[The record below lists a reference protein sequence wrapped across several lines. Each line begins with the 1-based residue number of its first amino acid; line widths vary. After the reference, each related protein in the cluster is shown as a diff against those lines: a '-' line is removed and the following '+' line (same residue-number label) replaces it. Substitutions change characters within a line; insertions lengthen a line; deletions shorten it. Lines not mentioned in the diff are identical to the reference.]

1 MNEKQLTVIEKQL
14 KDELE
19 EMDQQMDVLG
29 QMLGVENLDLDQD
42 DSETEKDMFTVS
54 QVRRCPP
61 RRRTL
66 GPTPEIRKLNRILR
80 RLRNHTR
87 RLRNIQDQLG
97 AS

>member
-1 MNEKQLTVIEKQL
+1 MIEKHL
-14 KDELE
+14 RDELE
-19 EMDQQMDVLG
+19 EMDRQMDVLV
-29 QMLGVENLDLDQD
+29 QLLGVEEVDSDQLDQD
-42 DSETEKDMFTVS
+42 DTETENDMFTVS

-61 RRRTL
+61 RRGVR